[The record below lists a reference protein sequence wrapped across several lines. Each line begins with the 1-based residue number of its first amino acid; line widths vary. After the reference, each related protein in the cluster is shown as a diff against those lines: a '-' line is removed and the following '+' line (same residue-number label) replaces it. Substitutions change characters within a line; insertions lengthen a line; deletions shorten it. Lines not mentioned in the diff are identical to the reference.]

1 MTATEVES
9 QKSVIAFLDFSIFY
23 IQCVLCSSAPAR
35 REAEVLTDPA
45 CLLDWTGTGH
55 VSQQTLGCCPPP
67 RALNEECFGVF
78 LSGQRCSRQ
87 GRAEEASVP
96 AKQSSDGGAD
106 LLFMLA
112 RHSQARRPVND
123 AVRLFSSTLTGW
135 G

>member
-1 MTATEVES
+1 MF
-9 QKSVIAFLDFSIFY
+9 IGLDRYRPRF
-23 IQCVLCSSAPAR
+23 PADAR
-35 REAEVLTDPA
+35 
-45 CLLDWTGTGH
+45 LL
-55 VSQQTLGCCPPP
+55 PP
-67 RALNEECFGVF
+67 G
-78 LSGQRCSRQ
+78 
-87 GRAEEASVP
+87 AEEASVP

>member
-1 MTATEVES
+1 MF
-9 QKSVIAFLDFSIFY
+9 IGLDRYRPRF
-23 IQCVLCSSAPAR
+23 PADAR
-35 REAEVLTDPA
+35 
-45 CLLDWTGTGH
+45 LL
-55 VSQQTLGCCPPP
+55 PPP

-112 RHSQARRPVND
+112 RHSQARQPVND
-123 AVRLFSSTLTGW
+123 TVRLFSSTLTGW

>member
-1 MTATEVES
+1 MF
-9 QKSVIAFLDFSIFY
+9 IGLDRYRPRF
-23 IQCVLCSSAPAR
+23 PADAR
-35 REAEVLTDPA
+35 
-45 CLLDWTGTGH
+45 LL
-55 VSQQTLGCCPPP
+55 PPP
-67 RALNEECFGVF
+67 PGPVF

>member
-1 MTATEVES
+1 MCYALLLLHGERLKFRLTRHVYWIGPVPATFPS
-9 QKSVIAFLDFSIFY
+9 RR
-23 IQCVLCSSAPAR
+23 SAA
-35 REAEVLTDPA
+35 A
-45 CLLDWTGTGH
+45 
-55 VSQQTLGCCPPP
+55 PP
-67 RALNEECFGVF
+67 RALNDECFGVF

>member
-1 MTATEVES
+1 MF
-9 QKSVIAFLDFSIFY
+9 IGLDRYRPRF
-23 IQCVLCSSAPAR
+23 PADAR
-35 REAEVLTDPA
+35 
-45 CLLDWTGTGH
+45 LL
-55 VSQQTLGCCPPP
+55 PP
-67 RALNEECFGVF
+67 RALNEEWF